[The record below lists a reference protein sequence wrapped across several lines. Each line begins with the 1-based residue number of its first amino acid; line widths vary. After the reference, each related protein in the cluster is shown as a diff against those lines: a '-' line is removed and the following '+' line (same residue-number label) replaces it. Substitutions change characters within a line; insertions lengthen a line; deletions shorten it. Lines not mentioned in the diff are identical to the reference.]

1 MDEYDNV
8 FEELRSGDT
17 VAIENTRNSEIS
29 ISIVTGDDARVN
41 MALAAGQ
48 VLDFTAGASSARII
62 LREGDPA
69 ALLLVK
75 PDTPS

>member
-1 MDEYDNV
+1 MDEYENV

-29 ISIVTGDDARVN
+29 LSIMTGDDARLN
-41 MALAAGQ
+41 MALAPGQ
-48 VLDFTAGASSARII
+48 VLDFTAGASDARII

-69 ALLLVK
+69 ALLVVK